1 MKNILCLFL
10 ISAVPTLGL
19 DALDDAMDAMQAE
32 DWCQADNCSLELRQL
47 RGKMFLQPGADNV
60 WMEEVAHAHCPMP
73 FYYEGTPYQP
83 YVAVPTESD
92 YDKALAELD
101 LDAVKADLAK
111 LMTHS
116 QDWWPADYGNYGP
129 FFIRLAWHASGSY
142 RMTDGVGGA
151 AGGRQRFNPEA
162 SWPDNDNLDK
172 ARALLAP
179 IKKKYGIGLS
189 WGDLIVLA
197 GTTASREMCTPLTTF
212 CAGRIDDPDGT
223 NSLGLGP
230 SPLQQTE
237 APCAGP
243 ENGLCQDKANDT
255 NLAPTTVGLIYV
267 NPEGVMGE
275 PDPKKSVAEIRTTFG
290 KMGHD
295 DRATVALIGGGHAFG
310 KAHGA
315 CSKKGAA
322 GLGPSAAFTSTPVVC
337 PWTGTCGTGKGK
349 DTFTS
354 GLEGPW
360 TSTPTLWTNEYFH
373 WLLHFEW
380 EKWQGPGGAWQWRLA
395 KDPENPRMRFT
406 TDLAL
411 LEDPIY
417 KAIVEEFARN
427 ITALDEQYD
436 KSWYMLTHNGG
447 RWSKNKKCD
456 HFTLPAKCEY
466 KPDGKPKMLDTD
478 PQLKIYQDFGPHR

>member
-1 MKNILCLFL
+1 M
-10 ISAVPTLGL
+10 G
-19 DALDDAMDAMQAE
+19 
-32 DWCQADNCSLELRQL
+32 
-47 RGKMFLQPGADNV
+47 
-60 WMEEVAHAHCPMP
+60 
-73 FYYEGTPYQP
+73 
-83 YVAVPTESD
+83 
-92 YDKALAELD
+92 
-101 LDAVKADLAK
+101 
-111 LMTHS
+111 
-116 QDWWPADYGNYGP
+116 
-129 FFIRLAWHASGSY
+129 
-142 RMTDGVGGA
+142 
-151 AGGRQRFNPEA
+151 
-162 SWPDNDNLDK
+162 DK

-179 IKKKYGIGLS
+179 IKAHYGGALS
-189 WGDLIVLA
+189 WGDLIIAA
-197 GTTASREMCTPLTTF
+197 GTTALRVMGTPIEQF
-212 CAGRIDDPDGT
+212 CLGRIDDSDGT
-223 NSLGLGP
+223 NSLELGP
-230 SPLQQTE
+230 SDEQRE
-237 APCAGP
+237 VAPC
-243 ENGLCQDKANDT
+243 EVNGQCEKPLGS
-255 NLAPTTVGLIYV
+255 TTIGLIYL
-267 NPEGVMGE
+267 NPEGPVVEAGGSPV
-275 PDPKKSVAEIRTTFG
+275 PDPSLSAKDVRDSFSR
-290 KMGHD
+290 MDHD

-354 GLEGPW
+354 GLEGAW

-466 KPDGKPKMLDTD
+466 KPDGTPKMLDTD